1 MLLIFVQRHRNSMIP
16 KHSPHV
22 EVPLLLCMSTPELL
36 FYTSN
41 QSPMTHDLSG
51 IIEASWE
58 YVSFPLTAFLTL
70 LIPPAMSGSA
80 CVDAASHLGN
90 FTEDHMCIFR
100 PGQIPFLYPCNAS
113 IHVFNDCVSLE
124 EDRLQNGSGPLL
136 TYLSDSRAGSCRSLV
151 QVPVIITC
159 NWGAKS
165 SSF

>member
-1 MLLIFVQRHRNSMIP
+1 
-16 KHSPHV
+16 
-22 EVPLLLCMSTPELL
+22 
-36 FYTSN
+36 
-41 QSPMTHDLSG
+41 
-51 IIEASWE
+51 
-58 YVSFPLTAFLTL
+58 VSFPLTAFLTL

-124 EDRLQNGSGPLL
+124 EGRSVAGVSLEEDRLQNGSGPLL

-159 NWGAKS
+159 N
-165 SSF
+165 